1 MEGTTMKADSDIKRD
16 VETELRW
23 SPDIDETDVAVK
35 VNGGV
40 VTLTGFVRSF
50 MEKYQ
55 AENVTKRVAGVAGVA
70 NDIDVR
76 LPAAD
81 GLEDPEI
88 ARAAVA
94 AIRSGVP
101 LSADSVKVLVH
112 NGHVKLEGSL
122 EWNYQR
128 ERIEDDV
135 RRLRG
140 VMAVNNQIKIK
151 PRVKPIEVKH
161 MIEDAFRRSAEVD
174 ANSISV
180 KAEGGEVT
188 LSGKV
193 RSWSERNQAQ
203 QTAWSAPGVT
213 NVKNE
218 ISVGS

>member
-1 MEGTTMKADSDIKRD
+1 MKADSDIKRD

-128 ERIEDDV
+128 ERIEDAV

>member
-1 MEGTTMKADSDIKRD
+1 MMKADSDIKRD

-40 VTLTGFVRSF
+40 VALTGFVRSF
-50 MEKYQ
+50 LEKYQ
-55 AENVTKRVAGVAGVA
+55 AENVAKRVAGVAGVA
-70 NDIDVR
+70 NDIEVR

-94 AIRSGVP
+94 AIRSQLP
-101 LSADSVKVLVH
+101 LSAESVKVLVH

-128 ERIEDDV
+128 ERIEDTV

-140 VMAVNNQIKIK
+140 VMAVNNQITIK
-151 PRVKPIEVKH
+151 PRVKPVEVKH
-161 MIEDAFRRSAEVD
+161 LIEDAFRRSAEVD

-193 RSWSERNQAQ
+193 RSWSERTQAQ